1 LIKVPSH
8 LEAVIEA
15 GGTVV
20 TPTRQR
26 AYALRLAHAAAQL
39 AHGRRVW
46 ASPDVLPLEGWLTR
60 EFERAAACARGGG
73 LPPRLLRPAEEWL
86 LWRECAAA
94 ATRDLDLVNPVELAE
109 GLLGA
114 RRLAGEFGIDLA
126 ALRADRPSETALL
139 LEVARA
145 VAERSLV
152 LGACSLDEVLRVC
165 GALGD
170 GRPVALCGFLT
181 ASPRLGEVIAGR
193 QGRGWDTRWCEPADD
208 AATPEVVQ
216 AADELEELDRIAA
229 WCRERLATDPAGR
242 LLVVLPG
249 GAGRTARLAALIRQ
263 ALDVPGAYGGS
274 DAGLAGIEGGEPL
287 ARHPAVLQ
295 ALTALALLAGQSL
308 PLETVLEWVR
318 SPFWVEPAEGRARL
332 DLWLREQAPPA
343 LERHTLLQRLT
354 AAPLRAAG
362 ALASRIREAA
372 GVLAAPSSS
381 PREWSERFQAAL
393 DALGWPGATGLDSPA
408 QQTLLRVREL
418 LDEYGQLAPVVGR
431 LECAPAF
438 ERLREL
444 AARTA
449 YRPADED
456 VQVTVTTALA
466 DPVARYDGI
475 WVAGLRH
482 DALPQP
488 PAPDPFIPLH
498 AQLAAGSPAASAAGR
513 LREAQALLAAW
524 RAATPRLVL
533 SVPLRAEDVVLLP
546 SPLLA
551 PWCRGGPRPLAPLAW
566 LPERVHRT
574 DQLEAW
580 RDGGV
585 PWDAAVPLPSG
596 TRSLELQN
604 ACPFRAY
611 AELRLGCEP
620 LGANEPG
627 VPADLRGRLLHAA
640 LQALWRELGGS
651 SGLNALSPERLDE
664 RIGEC
669 IEAAARALLVGQSA
683 PPSAAAL
690 ARERRRAVRLIRALC
705 DLERSRPAFTVRA
718 TERAAHLTLAGLRLD
733 VRIDRID
740 ALEGGALAILD
751 YKSGNPVRAEWY
763 AERPSHPQLL
773 AYLAAV
779 GEAVRALATV
789 HLTARHIGFHGIAAQ
804 ADLVPGLEVARP
816 MGEGGDAWRGRLA
829 AWQALLE
836 RLAGAFGQGE
846 AAVDPKPGACD
857 YCHLGA
863 LCRIG
868 ERPESPATPPSDPGV
883 PE

>member
-1 LIKVPSH
+1 M
-8 LEAVIEA
+8 IEA
-15 GGTVV
+15 GGTLV

-26 AYALRLAHAAAQL
+26 AHALRLAHAAAQL
-39 AHGRRVW
+39 ARGRRVW

-60 EFERAAACARGGG
+60 EIERSVASARGGE

-94 ATRDLDLVNPVELAE
+94 ATRDLALVSPGELAE

-114 RRLAGEFGIDLA
+114 RRLAAEFGIDLA
-126 ALRADRPSETALL
+126 ALRAGAQSETALL
-139 LEVARA
+139 LDVARA
-145 VAERSLV
+145 VAERSRA
-152 LGACSLDEVLRVC
+152 LGACSLEEALRDC

-181 ASPRLGEVIAGR
+181 VSPRLGEVLAGR
-193 QGRGWDTRWCEPADD
+193 QDRGWDTRWCEPADRP
-208 AATPEVVQ
+208 AMPEVVQ

-229 WCRERLATDPAGR
+229 WCRERLALDPEGR

-263 ALDVPGAYGGS
+263 ALDVPGAYGGP

-287 ARHPAVLQ
+287 AQHPAAHQ
-295 ALTALALLAGQSL
+295 ALTGLALLAGQSL
-308 PLETVLEWVR
+308 PLETLLEWVR

-332 DLWLREQAPPA
+332 DLWLREQAPPT
-343 LERHTLLQRLT
+343 LERRTLLRLLT
-354 AAPLRAAG
+354 AAPLAAAG
-362 ALASRIREAA
+362 ALESRIREAA
-372 GVLAAPSSS
+372 GALATPYGS

-393 DALGWPGATGLDSPA
+393 DALGWPGAAGLDSPA

-418 LDEYGQLAPVVGR
+418 LDEYGQLSSAVAR
-431 LECAPAF
+431 LECAAAL

-456 VQVTVTTALA
+456 VLVTVTTSLA

-488 PAPDPFIPLH
+488 PAPDPFVPLH
-498 AQLAAGSPAASAAGR
+498 AQLAAGYPAASAGGR
-513 LREAQALLAAW
+513 LREAQGLLAAW
-524 RAATPRLVL
+524 RAATPHLVL
-533 SVPLRAEDVVLLP
+533 SAPLRAEDVALLP

-551 PWCRGGPRPLAPLAW
+551 PWRSGGPPPGEPLPW
-566 LPERVHRT
+566 LPERVHRN

-580 RDGGV
+580 HDAGV
-585 PWDAAVPLPSG
+585 PWDAATPLPSG

-620 LGANEPG
+620 LGASEPG

-640 LQALWRELGGS
+640 LQALWRELGGL
-651 SGLNALSPERLDE
+651 SGLNALAPERLDE

-669 IEAAARALLVGQSA
+669 VEAAARALLAGQSA

-705 DLERSRPAFTVRA
+705 DLERSRPAFTVRD
-718 TERAAHLTLAGLRLD
+718 TERAAQVTLAGLRLD

-751 YKSGNPVRAEWY
+751 YKSGQPVRADWY

-789 HLTARHIGFHGIAAQ
+789 HLTARDIGFNGIAAQ
-804 ADLVPGLEVARP
+804 ADLLPGLEAVKAA
-816 MGEGGDAWRGRLA
+816 GEGGDGWQGRLE
-829 AWQALLE
+829 AWHALLE

-857 YCHLGA
+857 YCHLAA

-868 ERPESPATPPSDPGV
+868 DRPEAPAAPQPDPGAA
-883 PE
+883 E

>member
-1 LIKVPSH
+1 M
-8 LEAVIEA
+8 IEA
-15 GGTVV
+15 GGTLV

-26 AYALRLAHAAAQL
+26 AHALRLAHAAARL
-39 AHGRRVW
+39 ARGRRVW

-60 EFERAAACARGGG
+60 EIERSAACARGGA

-94 ATRDLDLVNPVELAE
+94 ATRDLDLVNSGELAD
-109 GLLGA
+109 GLLA
-114 RRLAGEFGIDLA
+114 AQRLAAEFGISFA
-126 ALRADRPSETALL
+126 ARRAEAQSETALL
-139 LEVARA
+139 LEVAGA
-145 VAERSLV
+145 VAERSRA
-152 LGACSLDEVLRVC
+152 LGACSLDEALRGC

-181 ASPRLGEVIAGR
+181 ASPRLRELIAAR
-193 QGRGWDTRWCEPADD
+193 QGRGWDTRWCEPADC

-229 WCRERLATDPAGR
+229 WCRARLALDPEGR
-242 LLVVLPG
+242 LLVVLAG
-249 GAGRTARLAALIRQ
+249 GAGRAARLAALIRQ
-263 ALDVPGAYGGS
+263 ALDVPGAYGGP

-287 ARHPAVLQ
+287 AQHPAAHQ

-308 PLETVLEWVR
+308 PLETLLEWVR
-318 SPFWVEPAEGRARL
+318 SPFWVEPPAGRARL

-343 LERHTLLQRLT
+343 LERRTLLQLLA
-354 AAPLRAAG
+354 AAPLAAAG

-372 GVLAAPSSS
+372 AALATPFGS
-381 PREWSERFQAAL
+381 PRQWSERFQAAL

-418 LDEYGQLAPVVGR
+418 LDEYGQLAPAAGT
-431 LECAPAF
+431 LECVRAL

-456 VQVTVTTALA
+456 VLVTVTTALA

-488 PAPDPFIPLH
+488 PAPDPFVPLR
-498 AQLAAGSPAASAAGR
+498 AQLAAGCPASAAAGR

-524 RAATPRLVL
+524 RAATPHLVL
-533 SVPLRAEDVVLLP
+533 SAPLRAEDVALLP

-551 PWCRGGPRPLAPLAW
+551 PWRGGGPPPLEPLPW
-566 LPERVHRT
+566 LPERVHRSE
-574 DQLEAW
+574 QLEAW
-580 RDGGV
+580 RDAGV
-585 PWDAAVPLPSG
+585 AWDAAVPLPSG

-620 LGANEPG
+620 LGASEPG

-651 SGLNALSPERLDE
+651 SGLNALTPERLDE

-669 IEAAARALLVGQSA
+669 VETAAGALLAGQSA

-690 ARERRRAVRLIRALC
+690 ARERRRAARLMRALC
-705 DLERSRPAFTVRA
+705 DLERSRPAFTVRD
-718 TERAAHLTLAGLRLD
+718 TERAAQLTLAGLRLD

-751 YKSGNPVRAEWY
+751 YKSGKPVRADWY

-779 GEAVRALATV
+779 GEAVRALAAV
-789 HLTARHIGFHGIAAQ
+789 HLTARDIGFYGIAAQ
-804 ADLVPGLEVARP
+804 ADLVPGLEAAKAA
-816 MGEGGDAWRGRLA
+816 GEGADPWRERLE
-829 AWQALLE
+829 AWQGLLE

-857 YCHLGA
+857 YCHLAA

-868 ERPESPATPPSDPGV
+868 DRPEAPAAPESDPGA
-883 PE
+883 PL